1 MKVFESHLPVNT
13 EKRKTMD
20 GTESDLCKNTERV
33 RDFLSPK
40 FCPMPDLIYFLVKNG
55 QYKEM
60 SLKTNLDIDAIFLCV
75 IC

>member
-1 MKVFESHLPVNT
+1 
-13 EKRKTMD
+13 
-20 GTESDLCKNTERV
+20 
-33 RDFLSPK
+33 
-40 FCPMPDLIYFLVKNG
+40 MPDLIYFLVKNG